1 MTKEHDARP
10 LISRVASLGLW
21 LHDSGFSYQL
31 APLTAGV
38 LAKTGSALTRH
49 FAFKKKA
56 KKRTAP
62 LKMTSKSELDFN
74 KLPFEPCIVH
84 FGAAVWEI

>member
-1 MTKEHDARP
+1 MAQER
-10 LISRVASLGLW
+10 LCGL
-21 LHDSGFSYQL
+21 HRNQDSEVIL
-31 APLTAGV
+31 VTP
-38 LAKTGSALTRH
+38 H
-49 FAFKKKA
+49 FAFKENA

-62 LKMTSKSELDFN
+62 FKMTSKSELDFN

>member
-1 MTKEHDARP
+1 MLVQDSKDE
-10 LISRVASLGLW
+10 VA
-21 LHDSGFSYQL
+21 
-31 APLTAGV
+31 
-38 LAKTGSALTRH
+38 H
-49 FAFKKKA
+49 FAFKENA

-74 KLPFEPCIVH
+74 KLPFEPFIVH

>member
-1 MTKEHDARP
+1 MII
-10 LISRVASLGLW
+10 LSL
-21 LHDSGFSYQL
+21 
-31 APLTAGV
+31 PP
-38 LAKTGSALTRH
+38 H
-49 FAFKKKA
+49 FAFKENA